1 MRTPAPCLRRLSAS
15 LARLPHAAASD
26 AQARG
31 CAIAVDRPLQ
41 HGLRSWVTSSWGPL
55 GAPTAAAV
63 VAGAED
69 GTATAAPIPGA
80 RVEFPPAA
88 ASDGLH
94 PEDPSAT
101 GQHLAPHTLELPPAH
116 DCGHRA
122 VLARH
127 GPRQRRLC
135 AAGRG
140 ALEAPTVFCTS
151 RPRYCGRGGQAPLP
165 LGGESL

>member
-1 MRTPAPCLRRLSAS
+1 MRIPAPCLRRLSAS
-15 LARLPHAAASD
+15 LARLPHSAASD

-31 CAIAVDRPLQ
+31 CAIAVDWPLQ

-101 GQHLAPHTLELPPAH
+101 LRSPRSAGKAW
-116 DCGHRA
+116 
-122 VLARH
+122 
-127 GPRQRRLC
+127 PRQRRLC

-151 RPRYCGRGGQAPLP
+151 RPQYCGRGGKAPLP
-165 LGGESL
+165 LVS